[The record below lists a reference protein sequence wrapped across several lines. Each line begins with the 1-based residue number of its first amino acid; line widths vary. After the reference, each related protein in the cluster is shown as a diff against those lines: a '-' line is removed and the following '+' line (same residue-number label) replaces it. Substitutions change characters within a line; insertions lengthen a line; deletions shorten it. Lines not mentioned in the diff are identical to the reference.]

1 MLISSTEQKKEIE
14 ELRDQEIL
22 KQFELLMLI
31 KFLNNIFPY
40 TIILTDK
47 YAINK

>member
-40 TIILTDK
+40 TI
-47 YAINK
+47 Y